1 MAAIEQIINH
11 IEENKSYV
19 LEAGAGSGKTYTLIQ
34 TINYVLKTK
43 GESIKLNNQKIVCI
57 TYTNV
62 AKNEIIERLENN
74 PLVIVS
80 TIHEFLWDCIK
91 RFNKQLIIELDV
103 LNEFMLLNSK
113 KPEKYKTGL
122 KDRLKT
128 EVKYDD
134 SGYRDFE
141 QGSLH
146 HDDVITLSLQMFK
159 NYTALTHILGQK
171 YNYLFIDEYQDTAI
185 ETIDAIVNHLLER
198 NKTKLLVGFYGDSY
212 QKIYDKGVGSLQ
224 SYIDNN
230 KLELVTKD
238 DNYRS
243 SESVVNLLNNIR
255 NNITQ
260 TIPKNKESIKG
271 TIQFINCTNA
281 PIQTK
286 EKKTDYKA
294 RISPKKDTDYD
305 NVISHLESIG
315 WDFSEYGDDKILI
328 IANSKVAE
336 RAGFGNLYKFFTK
349 RYTLSANE
357 ALLKRENI
365 FSSYFMGSIDKK
377 TSKERETGIEHLVSF
392 WNKKNYNRV
401 IKYLKQ
407 QGVFSSLTKH
417 SDKQEIESKLK
428 ELNNLRMSGTVQD
441 VFDFCQENK
450 LSLPSR
456 KLQKFI
462 EKLSIDITTITD
474 EDEKKRAIKNKEFF
488 ESLMLTNYIEVISV
502 FKHIQEQ
509 TSYSTK
515 HGTKGEEYRNVLVV
529 IDDTSWPGQYDFEKF
544 IDDTDH
550 LDHRKLRTK
559 NLFYVSCSRA
569 KENLVVLALSQMG
582 DSAMNKITEWF
593 GVENIQTE

>member
-1 MAAIEQIINH
+1 MTAIEQIIEH

-34 TINYVLKTK
+34 TINHVLETK

-91 RFNKQLIIELDV
+91 RFNKQLIIQLDL
-103 LNEFMLLNSK
+103 LNEAMLID
-113 KPEKYKTGL
+113 KPDKYKTGL
-122 KDRLKT
+122 KDRIK
-128 EVKYDD
+128 EVTYDD

-146 HDDVITLSLQMFK
+146 HDDVITLSLRMFK
-159 NYTALTHILGQK
+159 NYTSLTHILGQK
-171 YNYLFIDEYQDTAI
+171 YPYLFIDEYQDTAS
-185 ETIDAIVNHLLER
+185 ETVDAIVSYLLER
-198 NKTKLLVGFYGDSY
+198 NKAKLLVGFYGDSY
-212 QKIYDKGVGSLQ
+212 QKIYDTGIGSLQ
-224 SYIDNN
+224 PYIDSN

-255 NNITQ
+255 DNITQ
-260 TIPKNKESIKG
+260 TIPESKESIEG
-271 TIQFINCTNA
+271 SIQFINCTNA
-281 PIQTK
+281 PVQPK
-286 EKKTDYKA
+286 EKVTPYRA
-294 RISPKKDTDYD
+294 RIAPKKDLDYD
-305 NVISHLESIG
+305 SIITRLDAEG
-315 WDFSEYGDDKILI
+315 WDFSESGDDKILI

-336 RAGFGNLYKFFTK
+336 RAGFGNLYKTYSK
-349 RYTLSANE
+349 RFYDPKTE
-357 ALLKRENI
+357 LLNRENH
-365 FSSYFMGSIDKK
+365 FSSYFFGSKDKK
-377 TSKERETGIEHLVSF
+377 NSSERETGIEHLVSF
-392 WNKKNYNRV
+392 WADKNYNRV

-417 SDKQEIESKLK
+417 SDKQEIENKLK
-428 ELNNLRMSGTVQD
+428 ELTTLRTTGTIQD
-441 VFDFCQENK
+441 VFNFCQENK

-456 KLQKFI
+456 KLQKFL
-462 EKLSIDITTITD
+462 EKIAIDVSTISD
-474 EDEKKRAIKNKEFF
+474 EEELKRATKNKLFYET
-488 ESLMLTNYIEVISV
+488 LMLTNYNEMICA

-529 IDDTSWPGQYDFEKF
+529 IDDTSWVAKYDFQKF
-544 IDDTDH
+544 FNDTD
-550 LDHRKLRTK
+550 DKEHRKLRTK

-582 DSAMNKITEWF
+582 DSAIIKITEWF
-593 GVENIQTE
+593 GNENIQTQ

>member
-1 MAAIEQIINH
+1 MVAIEQIKKH

-34 TINYVLKTK
+34 TINHVLETR
-43 GESIKLNNQKIVCI
+43 GETIKLNNQKIVCI

-91 RFNKQLIIELDV
+91 RFNKQLIIELD
-103 LNEFMLLNSK
+103 LLNDVMLID

-122 KDRLKT
+122 KERIT
-128 EVKYDD
+128 EVTYDD

-146 HDDVITLSLQMFK
+146 HDDVIALSLQMFK
-159 NYTALTHILGQK
+159 NYTTLTQILGQK
-171 YNYLFIDEYQDTAI
+171 YPYIFIDEYQDTAS
-185 ETIDAIVNHLLER
+185 ETVDAIINYLLER
-198 NKTKLLVGFYGDSY
+198 NKAKLLVGFYGDSY
-212 QKIYDKGVGSLQ
+212 QKIYDEGIGSLQ
-224 SYIDNN
+224 SYIDDN

-243 SESVVNLLNNIR
+243 SISVVNLLNNIR
-255 NNITQ
+255 DNITQ
-260 TIPKNKESIKG
+260 TIPESKESIEG
-271 TIQFINCTNA
+271 SVQFINCTNA
-281 PIQTK
+281 PKLSK
-286 EKKTDYKA
+286 EGIRVYNK
-294 RISPKKDTDYD
+294 RIIPKKDSDYQSI
-305 NVISHLESIG
+305 VTKLEAEG
-315 WDFSEYGDDKILI
+315 WDFSESGDDKILI

-336 RAGFGNLYKFFTK
+336 RAGFGNLYKTYSK
-349 RYTLSANE
+349 RFYDPKAELLS
-357 ALLKRENI
+357 RENH
-365 FSSYFMGSIDKK
+365 FATYFFGSKDKK

-392 WNKKNYNRV
+392 WENKNHNRV

-407 QGVFSSLTKH
+407 QGIFSSLAKH
-417 SDKQEIESKLK
+417 SDKQEIETKLNA
-428 ELNNLRMSGTVQD
+428 LITLRKTGTVKD
-441 VFDFCQENK
+441 VFNFCKENK

-462 EKLSIDITTITD
+462 EKLNVNPSTISD
-474 EDEKKRAIKNKEFF
+474 EDELKRATKNKTFYNA
-488 ESLMLTNYIEVISV
+488 LMLTNYSEMICA

-529 IDDTSWPGQYDFEKF
+529 IDDTSWPQKYNFEKF
-544 IDDTDH
+544 FNDTD
-550 LDHRKLRTK
+550 DKEHRKLRTK

-582 DSAMNKITEWF
+582 ESAMDKITEWF
-593 GVENIQTE
+593 GAENTSTP

>member
-1 MAAIEQIINH
+1 MGVIEQIIKH

-34 TINYVLKTK
+34 TINHVLETK
-43 GESIKLNNQKIVCI
+43 GENIKLNNQKIVCI

-74 PLVIVS
+74 LLVIVS

-91 RFNKQLIIELDV
+91 RFNKQLIVELDL
-103 LNEFMLLNSK
+103 LNEAMLIS

-122 KDRLKT
+122 KNRIKDVT
-128 EVKYDD
+128 YDD

-159 NYTALTHILGQK
+159 NYTALTQILGQK
-171 YNYLFIDEYQDTAI
+171 YPYIFIDEYQDTAT
-185 ETIDAIVNHLLER
+185 ETVDAIVNYLLER

-212 QKIYDKGVGSLQ
+212 QKIYDEGIGSLQ
-224 SYIDNN
+224 SYIDEN

-255 NNITQ
+255 DNITQ
-260 TIPKNKESIKG
+260 TIPQSKETIKG
-271 TIQFINCTNA
+271 SIQFINCTNT
-281 PIQTK
+281 PIQSK
-286 EKKTDYKA
+286 EGKRVYNE
-294 RISPKKDTDYD
+294 RIAPKKDFDYQSI
-305 NVISHLESIG
+305 VIKLEEEG
-315 WDFSEYGDDKILI
+315 WDFSELGNDKILI

-336 RAGFGNLYKFFTK
+336 RAGFLNLYKTYSK
-349 RYTLSANE
+349 RFYDPKAE
-357 ALLKRENI
+357 LLNRENH
-365 FSSYFMGSIDKK
+365 FASYFLGSKDKK

-392 WNKKNYNRV
+392 WKDKNYNRV

-407 QGVFSSLTKH
+407 RGAFSSLTKH
-417 SDKQEIESKLK
+417 SDKKEIERKLT
-428 ELNNLRMSGTVQD
+428 ELINCREIGTVKD
-441 VFDFCQENK
+441 VFDFCKENQ
-450 LSLPSR
+450 LSLPSI

-462 EKLSIDITTITD
+462 DKLSLEITD
-474 EDEKKRAIKNKEFF
+474 KKEQETGIKNKNFY
-488 ESLMLTNYIEVISV
+488 ESLMLTNYSEMICA

-515 HGTKGEEYRNVLVV
+515 HGTKGEEYKNVLVV

-544 IDDTDH
+544 FDDSDH
-550 LDHRKLRTK
+550 LEHRKLRTK

-582 DSAMNKITEWF
+582 ESAMNKITEWF
-593 GVENIQTE
+593 GEDNVVPNK

>member
-1 MAAIEQIINH
+1 MVAIEQIKKH
-11 IEENKSYV
+11 IIENKSYV

-34 TINYVLKTK
+34 TINHVLATK

-91 RFNKQLIIELDV
+91 RFNKQLITELDV
-103 LNEFMLLNSK
+103 LNEFMIANSK

-122 KDRLKT
+122 KDRIKT
-128 EVKYDD
+128 DVKYDD

-141 QGSLH
+141 QGSIH

-159 NYTALTHILGQK
+159 NYSTLTQILGQK
-171 YNYLFIDEYQDTAI
+171 YPYIFIDEYQDTAS
-185 ETIDAIVNHLLER
+185 ETVDAIVNYLLER
-198 NKTKLLVGFYGDSY
+198 NKTKLLIGFYGDSY
-212 QKIYDKGVGSLQ
+212 QKIYDEGVGSLQ
-224 SYIDNN
+224 TYIDSN

-243 SESVVNLLNNIR
+243 SENVVNLLNNIR
-255 NNITQ
+255 DNIIQ
-260 TIPKNKESIKG
+260 KIPESKESLKG
-271 TIQFINCTNA
+271 SVQFINCINA
-281 PIQTK
+281 PKQLK
-286 EKKTDYKA
+286 EKVADYKE
-294 RISPKKDTDYD
+294 RIAPKKDSDY
-305 NVISHLESIG
+305 NSVVSSLEKNG
-315 WDFSEYGDDKILI
+315 WDFSELGDDKILI

-336 RAGFGNLYKFFTK
+336 RAGFLNLYKIYTK
-349 RYTLSANE
+349 RYTLGAKE

-392 WNKKNYNRV
+392 WEDKNYNRV

-407 QGVFSSLTKH
+407 QGSFSSLTNH
-417 SDKQEIESKLK
+417 SDKKEIESKLK
-428 ELNNLRMSGTVQD
+428 ELITLRKTGTVQD

-462 EKLSIDITTITD
+462 EKLNIDITTITD
-474 EDEKKRAIKNKEFF
+474 EDEKKRATKNKVFYDSF
-488 ESLMLTNYIEVISV
+488 MLINYNEIICA

-529 IDDTSWPGQYDFEKF
+529 IDDTSWIAKYNFEKF
-544 IDDTDH
+544 FNDTD
-550 LDHRKLRTK
+550 DKEDRKLRTK

>member
-1 MAAIEQIINH
+1 MTAIEQIIKH

-34 TINYVLKTK
+34 TINHVLETK

-62 AKNEIIERLENN
+62 AKNEIIERLDNN

-103 LNEFMLLNSK
+103 LNEFMLINSK
-113 KPEKYKTGL
+113 KPENYKTEL
-122 KDRLKT
+122 KDRLK
-128 EVKYDD
+128 EVTYDD

-159 NYTALTHILGQK
+159 NYTSLTHILGQK
-171 YNYLFIDEYQDTAI
+171 YPYLFIDEYQDTAI
-185 ETIDAIVNHLLER
+185 ETVDAIVNHLLER

-212 QKIYDKGVGSLQ
+212 QKIYDEGVGSLQ
-224 SYIDNN
+224 TYIDSN
-230 KLELVTKD
+230 KLKLVTKD

-243 SESVVNLLNNIR
+243 SENVVNLLNNIR
-255 NNITQ
+255 DNITQ
-260 TIPKNKESIKG
+260 KIPESKESLKG
-271 TIQFINCTNA
+271 SVQFINCTNA
-281 PIQTK
+281 SKQPK
-286 EKKTDYKA
+286 EKVADYKE
-294 RISPKKDTDYD
+294 RIEPKKNTDYD
-305 NVISHLESIG
+305 KVVSSLETNG
-315 WDFSEYGDDKILI
+315 WNFSELGDDKILI

-336 RAGFGNLYKFFTK
+336 RAGFGKLYKTYSK
-349 RYTLSANE
+349 RFYDPKSE
-357 ALLKRENI
+357 LLNRDNN
-365 FSSYFMGSIDKK
+365 FASYFLGSKDKK

-392 WNKKNYNRV
+392 WENKNYNRV

-417 SDKQEIESKLK
+417 SDKQQIESKLK
-428 ELNNLRMSGTVQD
+428 ELITLRTTGTVQD
-441 VFDFCQENK
+441 VFDFCQENQ
-450 LSLPSR
+450 LSSPSR
-456 KLQKFI
+456 NLQKFL
-462 EKLSIDITTITD
+462 EKIKIDAESITKV
-474 EDEKKRAIKNKEFF
+474 DEKKRAVKNKTFYD
-488 ESLMLTNYIEVISV
+488 SLMQTNYNEIICA

-529 IDDTSWPGQYDFEKF
+529 IDDTSWVAKYNFQNFFDASETN
-544 IDDTDH
+544 TD
-550 LDHRKLRTK
+550 RELRTK

-582 DSAMNKITEWF
+582 GSAMNKITEWF
-593 GVENIQTE
+593 GSENIQIL

>member
-1 MAAIEQIINH
+1 MVAIEQIIKH
-11 IEENKSYV
+11 IDENNSYV

-43 GESIKLNNQKIVCI
+43 GESIKLNNQKVVCI

-91 RFNKQLIIELDV
+91 RFNKQLIIELDKI
-103 LNEFMLLNSK
+103 NEKLPNDKSYK
-113 KPEKYKTGL
+113 CKTGL
-122 KDRLKT
+122 KDRIK
-128 EVKYDD
+128 EVTYDD

-159 NYTALTHILGQK
+159 NYSSLTHILGQK
-171 YNYLFIDEYQDTAI
+171 YPYLFIDEYQDTAS
-185 ETIDAIVNHLLER
+185 ETVDAIVNHLLER

-212 QKIYDKGVGSLQ
+212 QKIYDEGIGSLQ
-224 SYIDNN
+224 SYIDEN

-243 SESVVNLLNNIR
+243 SENVVNLLNNIR
-255 NNITQ
+255 DNITQ
-260 TIPKNKESIKG
+260 TIPESKESIEG
-271 TIQFINCTNA
+271 SIQFINCTNA
-281 PIQTK
+281 PIQPK
-286 EKKTDYKA
+286 ENKTNHKA
-294 RISPKKDTDYD
+294 RIAPKKDSDY
-305 NVISHLESIG
+305 ESIVTKLEAEG
-315 WDFSEYGDDKILI
+315 WDFSESGDDKILI

-336 RAGFGNLYKFFTK
+336 KAGFGKLYKTYSK
-349 RYTLSANE
+349 RFYDPKAE
-357 ALLKRENI
+357 LLNRENH
-365 FSSYFMGSIDKK
+365 FASYFLGSKDKK

-392 WNKKNYNRV
+392 WEDKNYNRV

-417 SDKQEIESKLK
+417 SDKQEIETKLK
-428 ELNNLRMSGTVQD
+428 ELTTLRTVGTVKN

-456 KLQKFI
+456 KLQKFL
-462 EKLSIDITTITD
+462 EKIAINVSTISD
-474 EDEKKRAIKNKEFF
+474 EEELKKATKNKLFYEA
-488 ESLMLTNYIEVISV
+488 LMLTNYNEMICA

-529 IDDTSWPGQYDFEKF
+529 IDDTSWVAKYDFQKF
-544 IDDTDH
+544 FNNTDDKE
-550 LDHRKLRTK
+550 HRKLRTK

-569 KENLVVLALSQMG
+569 QENLVVLALSQMG

-593 GVENIQTE
+593 GSENVEVK

>member
-34 TINYVLKTK
+34 TINYVLETK
-43 GESIKLNNQKIVCI
+43 GESIKLNHQKIVCI

-91 RFNKQLIIELDV
+91 RFNKQLIIELDL
-103 LNEFMLLNSK
+103 LNEALLID
-113 KPEKYKTGL
+113 KPEKYKSGL
-122 KDRLKT
+122 KDRIK
-128 EVKYDD
+128 EVTYDD

-146 HDDVITLSLQMFK
+146 HDDVITLSLQLFK

-171 YNYLFIDEYQDTAI
+171 YPYLFIDEYQDTAS
-185 ETIDAIVNHLLER
+185 ETVDAIVSHLLER
-198 NKTKLLVGFYGDSY
+198 NKAKLLVGFFGDSY
-212 QKIYDKGVGSLQ
+212 QKIYDTGIGSLQ
-224 SYIDNN
+224 SYIDSN

-255 NNITQ
+255 DNIIQ
-260 TIPKNKESIKG
+260 TIPESKKSIEG
-271 TIQFINCTNA
+271 SIQFINCTNA
-281 PIQTK
+281 PIQPK
-286 EKKTDYKA
+286 ENKTNHKA
-294 RISPKKDTDYD
+294 RIAPKKDSDYD
-305 NVISHLESIG
+305 SIVISLETNG
-315 WDFSEYGDDKILI
+315 WDFSESGDDKILI

-336 RAGFGNLYKFFTK
+336 KAGFGKLYKTYSKRFFDPK
-349 RYTLSANE
+349 AE
-357 ALLKRENI
+357 LLNRENH
-365 FSSYFMGSIDKK
+365 FASYFLGSKDKK
-377 TSKERETGIEHLVSF
+377 TSKERETGIEHLVSY
-392 WNKKNYNRV
+392 WEDKNYNRV

-407 QGVFSSLTKH
+407 QGTFSSLTKH
-417 SDKQEIESKLK
+417 SDKQEIEDKLNT
-428 ELNNLRMSGTVQD
+428 LTTIRTTGTVQD

-456 KLQKFI
+456 NLTLFL
-462 EKLSIDITTITD
+462 EKIKIDTETITD
-474 EDEKKRAIKNKEFF
+474 EKEQEKAIKNKTFY
-488 ESLMLTNYIEVISV
+488 ESLIQTNYNEIICA

-529 IDDTSWPGQYDFEKF
+529 IDDKSWPGQYNFENF
-544 IDDTDH
+544 INNTDDKE
-550 LDHRKLRTK
+550 HRKLRTK

-582 DSAMNKITEWF
+582 GSAMNKITEWF
-593 GVENIQTE
+593 GNENIQTQ